1 MLRASAQATD
11 THIDLDALL
20 GNESAANLGIPH
32 GQALLAFAEAFMSGD
47 QHLLASARHSLLEA
61 SSPELVVEAAG
72 VAANFQRMV
81 RIADATGI
89 PVDDMSAP
97 GGIAIREALGLAAFA
112 SAQHSLQP
120 SH

>member
-11 THIDLDALL
+11 TQIDLNALL
-20 GNESAANLGIPH
+20 GDETAADQGIAH
-32 GQALLAFAEAFMSGD
+32 GQALLAFADAFMSGNK
-47 QHLLASARHSLLEA
+47 QLLTSARNTLLEA
-61 SSPELVVEAAG
+61 TSPRLVVEAAG

-97 GGIAIREALGLAAFA
+97 GGIAIREALGLTAFA
-112 SAQHSLQP
+112 SAQHSLKP
-120 SH
+120 SY

>member
-32 GQALLAFAEAFMSGD
+32 GQALLAFTEAFMSGD

-72 VAANFQRMV
+72 VAARTTASTV
-81 RIADATGI
+81 I
-89 PVDDMSAP
+89 PRLGMAQYARSVTVILPLAVSK
-97 GGIAIREALGLAAFA
+97 AIGLPAW
-112 SAQHSLQP
+112 LV
-120 SH
+120 